1 MEYLDIV
8 DENGIPTGRAE
19 ERTKVHAEGLRHRT
33 AHVWIGRK
41 DPETGR
47 LQVIMQKRSQQ
58 KDSYPGCYDISSAGH
73 VPAGVDYLPSALR
86 ELKEE
91 LGITAQP
98 EDLHFLFYHGGYCEA
113 VFYGKPFRNLE
124 YSAIYLYV
132 KPVDIEK
139 LTLQKEEVEEVR
151 WFDYEEVLAG
161 VMKEEPEYLLYP
173 EEFEGLGRY
182 LREYLEN

>member
-47 LQVIMQKRSQQ
+47 LQVIMQKRSRQ

-73 VPAGVDYLPSALR
+73 VPAGMDYLPSALR

-91 LGITAQP
+91 LGIEA
-98 EDLHFLFYHGGYCEA
+98 EAADLQFIFYHSEYCED
-113 VFYGKPFRNLE
+113 VFYGRPFYNAE
-124 YSAIYLYV
+124 YSAVYLYT
-132 KPVDIEK
+132 KPVDIET
-139 LTLQKEEVEEVR
+139 LALQKEEVEEVR
-151 WFDYEEVLAG
+151 WFDYEETLPAVLLGDRKYCLNADEFRQLG
-161 VMKEEPEYLLYP
+161 KYLKEYL
-173 EEFEGLGRY
+173 
-182 LREYLEN
+182 

>member
-8 DENGIPTGRAE
+8 DENGIPTGRVE
-19 ERTKVHAEGLRHRT
+19 ERAKVHAEGLRHRT

-91 LGITAQP
+91 G
-98 EDLHFLFYHGGYCEA
+98 A
-113 VFYGKPFRNLE
+113 VA
-124 YSAIYLYV
+124 SVCCSYLNAEGQEV
-132 KPVDIEK
+132 GQSIMERSIG
-139 LTLQKEEVEEVR
+139 LTLKELKKSRLIAAAIGASKVKAIDAALKSGYIDVLVTNLVTAKGLLEDTEEN
-151 WFDYEEVLAG
+151 
-161 VMKEEPEYLLYP
+161 MKEE
-173 EEFEGLGRY
+173 
-182 LREYLEN
+182 